1 MPRAPP
7 KKTRGRETATGGVPN
22 TCSVSINNLNL
33 NLPIAT
39 VAGIMAL
46 IGSIVAP
53 TLWFGDI
60 KQVNA
65 VQDVRISTIEVEHKE
80 NREDFRLLNA
90 KVDALLINSGINPA
104 KVKAK

>member
-39 VAGIMAL
+39 IAGIMAL

-53 TLWFGDI
+53 TLWFGGI
-60 KQVNA
+60 KEVNA
-65 VQDVRISTIEVEHKE
+65 VQNNQIPTLQQNYTDLRIEIKE
-80 NREDFRLLNA
+80 MRVDTNKRL
-90 KVDALLINSGINPA
+90 DALLQDRGIR
-104 KVKAK
+104 VK